1 MPWNKGLTKNTHPSV
16 MKISLTMKSKGID
29 NFKYWREKMR
39 ALGKIPDVNTIF
51 PPSQD
56 VAEYMGVVLGD
67 GNISIFP
74 RTERLI
80 IVSNANNQYF
90 IKRYSFLTEKLFNK
104 KPTVS
109 KLKGINAIRI
119 SIYQKKISY
128 RLKIPTGNRNRMH
141 IIIPGWIWM
150 EKNYIIS
157 LLKGLFEAEGSL
169 SIHLPTCTYNFQFK
183 NNNKYLLNAVEK
195 GLKILGYNPEIR
207 KNAIRLRKK
216 KEVETF
222 KQLIDFR
229 GCNLKQV
236 IAE

>member
-1 MPWNKGLTKNTHPSV
+1 
-16 MKISLTMKSKGID
+16 MKISSTMKSRGID
-29 NFKYWREKMR
+29 NFKNWREKMR
-39 ALGKIPDVNTIF
+39 SIGKIPDVNIIF
-51 PPSQD
+51 PPSKNL
-56 VAEYMGVVLGD
+56 AEYIGVVLGD
-67 GNISIFP
+67 GNISVFP

-90 IKRYSFLTEKLFNK
+90 IKRYSFLTEKLFNR

-109 KLKGINAIRI
+109 KLKGVNAIRI

-128 RLKIPTGNRNRMH
+128 RLKIPTGNRNGMH
-141 IIIPGWIWM
+141 IIIPEWIWK
-150 EKNYIIS
+150 ENDYIIS

-183 NNNKYLLNAVEK
+183 NKNRYLLNTVEK
-195 GLKILGYNPEIR
+195 GLKALGYNPEIR
-207 KNAIRLRKK
+207 RNAIRLRKK

-229 GCNLKQV
+229 GNN
-236 IAE
+236 